1 MHEHRSKIDETLNFT
16 QKQLDG
22 LHSEITRS
30 LEKIHSREKYL
41 NGQLE
46 PLLLEYRNLQVRN
59 FFFFRCLAYV
69 GGLRNENGI
78 LFFFPL
84 PLCLPSLLVSL

>member
-59 FFFFRCLAYV
+59 FFFLDV
-69 GGLRNENGI
+69 WLT
-78 LFFFPL
+78 
-84 PLCLPSLLVSL
+84 